1 MWDTTNLKDVS
12 EVNHATLESLI
23 IEQKLKIHKKETK
36 NELKRYLKVIQE
48 YQLQSTRKNK

>member
-36 NELKRYLKVIQE
+36 NELKRYLKVIQ
-48 YQLQSTRKNK
+48 